1 VLWSLICTDATVAS
15 PRETRKST
23 VSLPIVVIAVVLV
36 STQDR
41 GDALAASLH
50 ASGFLATN
58 RSS

>member
-1 VLWSLICTDATVAS
+1 MLWSLICTDATVAS

-23 VSLPIVVIAVVLV
+23 VPLPIVVIAVVLL
-36 STQDR
+36 SSQT

-50 ASGFLATN
+50 ASGFLATS